1 VSCIC
6 FLDNDIIHKLV
17 ALNLFYDAIDALQVD
32 RSNMQVLPTAR
43 HIFLKQKKNAK
54 HYSDVVWDAV
64 IAVVNGCRPIRV
76 ERDVDCLAEI
86 EYLSQFQNE
95 IHVGEQK
102 LILATQSAPDFL
114 LLTGDKVCMR
124 ALPQLKAE
132 IYGRLTGRVICFEQ
146 VVLLLISRLG
156 FECVKAQVVPMREC
170 DTALRACFGSGDR
183 AEEENVVAALEGY
196 IEDLRRE
203 APGLLAD
210 MGRFAWGMR
219 LYNPEQG
226 LGRMEDEWS
235 D

>member
-1 VSCIC
+1 VSRIC

-43 HIFLKQKKNAK
+43 YWFQGQKRKARQ
-54 HYSDVVWDAV
+54 YSDVIWDVA
-64 IAVVNGCRPIRV
+64 IAVVAGCKPIRV
-76 ERDVDCLAEI
+76 EKDADCLVEI

-95 IHVGEQK
+95 IHVGEQQ
-102 LILATQSAPDFL
+102 LILATRSAPDFL

-132 IYGRLTGRVICFEQ
+132 IYGRLMGRVICFEQ
-146 VVLLLISRLG
+146 VVLLLIRRLG

-170 DTALRACFGSGDR
+170 DTALRACFGSGER
-183 AEEENVVAALEGY
+183 STEENVVMALEGY
-196 IEDLRRE
+196 IEGLRRE

-210 MGRFAWGMR
+210 MGEFGER
-219 LYNPEQG
+219 
-226 LGRMEDEWS
+226 DEVV
-235 D
+235 